1 MRKIFFIFAGVLLLS
16 LSSCK
21 KYVED
26 LTIDPNNASDAPI
39 QNILNGALVGFITG
53 ESGEDARLGCMWAGQ
68 FSGVDRQYSALNVY
82 QTTAENFEWDKYYL
96 IAKNCDVVIE
106 KADRTNNKLAT
117 GIAKILQ
124 GQSMGKIAAFYG
136 NAPFSEAN
144 QFPTITN
151 PKFDNQADV
160 YAGAQKLL
168 DEAISA
174 LSGNPTN
181 ATIAATDFY
190 LGGDAAAW
198 TRVAYTLKARFY
210 MHTKQYAQAAAAA
223 GKGVYESAQNWM
235 IPFTTGT
242 YNFDQNTYYSFGKSD
257 REGYMTAEGAHL
269 PTILDPASPKYRG
282 NSKTDEATRFAL
294 LFTGTGPAYDLNYD
308 GYWAATA
315 SFPVVTA
322 SENHLIEAEAYART
336 NDMPA
341 ALTHLNAA
349 RAANAA
355 YFGGTYADYEMAD
368 FAAGG
373 MANVAGKSAD
383 ESLLAEIIEEKYISL
398 VGQAEVF
405 NDIRRTKN
413 AVGVTPTTGSQL
425 PQRFLYPQVEVNS
438 NANTPNPIPGLFE
451 ATPVNQ

>member
-1 MRKIFFIFAGVLLLS
+1 MLNF
-16 LSSCK
+16 SSCK
-21 KYVED
+21 KYVEGLD
-26 LTIDPNNASDAPI
+26 TDPDNPSDAPI
-39 QNILNGALVGFITG
+39 ENILNGAFIGMITG
-53 ESGEDARLGCMWAGQ
+53 ESGEDARLACMWSGQ

-96 IAKNCDVVIE
+96 VSKNCDLVIE
-106 KADRTNNKLAT
+106 KADRTNNKLAL

-124 GQSMGKIAAFYG
+124 AHSLGKVAAFYG
-136 NAPFSEAN
+136 NAPFAEAN
-144 QFPTITN
+144 KFPTITD
-151 PKFDNQADV
+151 PKFDNQSDV
-160 YAGAQKLL
+160 YAGVQKLL

-174 LSGNPTN
+174 LSGNPVN
-181 ATIAATDFY
+181 ATIALADFY

-198 TRVAYTLKARFY
+198 TRVAYTLKARY
-210 MHTKQYAQAAAAA
+210 HMHTKQYAQAAAAA
-223 GKGVYESAQNWM
+223 GKGVYEVSQNWM

-257 REGYMTAEGAHL
+257 REGYMTAEGALL
-269 PTILDPASPKYRG
+269 PTILDPGSAKYRG
-282 NSKTDEATRFAL
+282 NSKTDETARFAL

-308 GYWAATA
+308 ATGYWSETS

-336 NDMPA
+336 SDMPA

-349 RAANAA
+349 RAVNAE
-355 YFGGTYADYEMAD
+355 YFGGTYADYEMSD

-373 MANVAGKSAD
+373 IANVAGKSAD

-398 VGQAEVF
+398 VGQGEVF

-413 AVGVTPTTGSQL
+413 AIGVTPTIGSQL

-438 NANTPNPIPGLFE
+438 NANTPSPIPGLFE
-451 ATPVNQ
+451 VTPVNQ